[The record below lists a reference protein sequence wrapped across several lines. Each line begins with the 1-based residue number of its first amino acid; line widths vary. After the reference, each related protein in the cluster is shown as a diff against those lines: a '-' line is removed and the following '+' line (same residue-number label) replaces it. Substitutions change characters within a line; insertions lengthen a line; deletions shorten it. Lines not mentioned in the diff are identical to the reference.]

1 MAKRVT
7 EEEKARMRELRAEGL
22 TYAEIGREVGR
33 SKTTVAC
40 VCDPE
45 QAKADKA
52 RRQRPEYKA
61 YQSVYMKDY
70 CHTQQCREYQ
80 KAYRQTLEYKAL
92 NKAHKK
98 SPKGK
103 AAAKAYR
110 ESLKGKSIQ
119 AAYCQTIKGRLG
131 NQLRS
136 RLRQAI
142 NHNYKSGSA
151 VRDLGCTI
159 KQLMAHLEAQ
169 FVQGMTWDNWAY
181 DGWHIDHIKP
191 LASFDLAD
199 REQFL
204 QACRYTNL
212 QPLWAEENLSK
223 NAKAPAEW
231 RERQL
236 ATA

>member
-7 EEEKARMRELRAEGL
+7 EEEKARMRELL
-22 TYAEIGREVGR
+22 
-33 SKTTVAC
+33 
-40 VCDPE
+40 
-45 QAKADKA
+45 AKEYHKA
-52 RRQRPEYKA
+52 YCQTPEYKA
-61 YQSVYMKDY
+61 KQKERSQ
-70 CHTQQCREYQ
+70 TPEYKEAANARRRTPERRAAI
-80 KAYRQTLEYKAL
+80 KAYYHTSTQR
-92 NKAHKK
+92 
-98 SPKGK
+98 
-103 AAAKAYR
+103 
-110 ESLKGKSIQ
+110 
-119 AAYCQTIKGRLG
+119 RLSMI
-131 NQLRS
+131 LRS
-136 RLRQAI
+136 RIAKAI
-142 NHNYKSGSA
+142 NRDPKSGSA

-159 KQLMAHLEAQ
+159 NELKAHLEAQ

-204 QACRYTNL
+204 QACHYTNL